1 MRLPELSKRP
11 TAHELAVTRGL
22 GDSMAL
28 RLACH
33 DEKVH
38 ATMAPQGSDARAIFD
53 AVEQARVEA
62 IGALR
67 MEGVAAN
74 LQLHAGREIRQGEF
88 LRHRTA
94 RKTRRSAKPSP

>member
-1 MRLPELSKRP
+1 M
-11 TAHELAVTRGL
+11 TRGL

-53 AVEQARVEA
+53 AVEQARVES
-62 IGALR
+62 IGTLR
-67 MEGVAAN
+67 MEGVACEPAFDDGGEV
-74 LQLHAGREIRQGEF
+74 LQGEF
-88 LRHRTA
+88 HRHRAA
-94 RKTRRSAKPSP
+94 RGCADRRGRRHDGA